1 MRVVSLLPSAT
12 EIVCA
17 VGAGA
22 ELVGVS
28 HECDYPQFVTGLPRV
43 TRAKLDVRGTS
54 AAIDADV
61 RRLVAEGLGVYDID
75 VALLR
80 ALRPDVI
87 VTQHQC
93 DVCAVSYAD
102 VEAAVRSTVG
112 VEVTI
117 VSLAPRTLTD
127 VWDDVVRVATAL
139 DRRDAGRAVVAAID
153 ERLAWLV
160 AHTSGLTRPSVACVE
175 WIEPLMLAG
184 NWTAELVAVAGGD
197 YPFASVGAESGRME
211 WSALAVADP
220 DAIVVA
226 PCGFA
231 LQQTRGELDR
241 LRARAEWRSLAAVT
255 SGRASVVDGNAFLN
269 RPGPRLVESAEI
281 LAALLHPRECAG
293 FMVPGAAEPIAP

>member
-117 VSLAPRTLTD
+117 VSLAPRTLMD

-153 ERLAWLV
+153 ERLASLV
-160 AHTSGLTRPSVACVE
+160 AHTGGLARPSVACVE

-197 YPFASVGAESGRME
+197 YPFASVGAESARAE
-211 WSALAVADP
+211 WSAFAAADP

-226 PCGFA
+226 PCGFS

-269 RPGPRLVESAEI
+269 RPGPRLVETAEI
-281 LAALLHPRECAG
+281 LAALLHPRECAA